1 MHPLVKGAVVA
12 AVLTALGNLEA
23 RPAAPPP
30 SAAPSL
36 SIGAVPGGGL
46 TALCGARTVP
56 DGAICVPVPD
66 VDAPLPASAEANLPA
81 RAAHVSRRRGYEE
94 YDQIPR
100 RPDRAEDHA
109 RYRWP
114 IGGDAPPRVLSGYDL
129 DQPADRQRQ
138 GAGFAD
144 TGHGGVDLAA
154 TRGEPVSVA
163 GLEHQEGEAEVIFV
177 GELFGVTVITSH
189 TVREAGRLRQYLVVY
204 GHLERPGVV
213 AGARAKE
220 GTLIGWAGD
229 TGSPGVVH
237 LHLEV
242 RQVREGVAV
251 TRESKKLVDPSVSVA
266 CDPRNALV
274 PR

>member
-12 AVLTALGNLEA
+12 AVLSGLGNLEA
-23 RPAAPPP
+23 SPPP
-30 SAAPSL
+30 APEPSVAPSL
-36 SIGAVPGGGL
+36 AVPGGGL
-46 TALCGARTVP
+46 TALCGPRTVP
-56 DGAICVPVPD
+56 DGAICVPVPH
-66 VDAPLPASAEANLPA
+66 VDAPLLASAEANVAA
-81 RAAHVSRRRGYEE
+81 RGAHVSRRRGYEE

-100 RPDRAEDHA
+100 RPDRAEDHG

-114 IGGDAPPRVLSGYDL
+114 IGGDAAPRVLSGYDL
-129 DQPADRQRQ
+129 DQPADKQRQ

-154 TRGEPVSVA
+154 TRGEPVTLA
-163 GLEHQEGEAEVIFV
+163 ALEHQEGEAEVVFV

-189 TVREAGRLRQYLVVY
+189 TIREASRLRQYLVVY
-204 GHLERPGVV
+204 GHLQSPGVV
-213 AGARAKE
+213 AGARMKE
-220 GTLIGWAGD
+220 GTVIGWAGD
-229 TGSPGVVH
+229 SGSPGVVH

-266 CDPRNALV
+266 CDPRNV
-274 PR
+274 MQPR